1 MTILVTGG
9 AGYIGS
15 HMTYGLGDRGERV
28 VVLDNLTTG
37 IRSLV
42 NPEADFVEGSV
53 ADRELVESVL
63 NDYDVETVIHFAGS
77 LVVPE
82 SVKNPIKYYQNNT
95 AATCALV
102 EACIFKG
109 IRKFIFS

>member
-42 NPEADFVEGSV
+42 NPEAEFVEGSI
-53 ADRELVESVL
+53 ADRELVETVL
-63 NDYDVETVIHFAGS
+63 SDYGIESVIHFAGS
-77 LVVPE
+77 VVVPE
-82 SVKNPIKYYQNNT
+82 SVENPIKYYQNNT
-95 AATCALV
+95 AASCTLV
-102 EACIFKG
+102 EACISKG
-109 IRKFIFS
+109 IRNFI